1 LKKDEMIHEMALKQK
16 KRMEDAK
23 HAKEPERVVS
33 PNFCGF
39 VGVENLVSKTSNN
52 NRFNLI

>member
-52 NRFNLI
+52 KRFNLI